1 MRVIAGEFGS
11 RRLKTPTGLATRPTP
26 DRLREAVFNVIAPQL
41 EGAIFLDAYAG
52 SGAMGIEAL
61 SRGARKAIFIE
72 KNHAAVRVIR
82 ENLAALGIAER
93 ASVIHAQAA
102 PQISRYEADI
112 VFVDPPYELEAEY
125 AAAIRA
131 ISDSRPPLAMVQH
144 HSKYELP
151 ESAGLLRRTRTLKH
165 GDNCVSFFEVSLP

>member
-1 MRVIAGEFGS
+1 MRVIGGEFGS

-26 DRLREAVFNVIAPQL
+26 DRLREAVFNVIAPRL
-41 EGAIFLDAYAG
+41 AGTVFLDAYAG

-72 KNHAAVRVIR
+72 KNHAAVRIIR
-82 ENLAALGIAER
+82 ENLAALGIEDR

-102 PQISRYEADI
+102 PQISRYDADI
-112 VFVDPPYELEAEY
+112 VFLDPPYELGREY
-125 AAAIRA
+125 AAALRA
-131 ISDSRPPLAMVQH
+131 IGDSSPQLALVQH
-144 HSKYELP
+144 PPRVELP
-151 ESAGLLRRTRTLKH
+151 EETGPLRRTRVLKH